1 MLIRWA
7 NIDERKSYGYIDGF
21 NEYEVLIAVDRMTNT
36 VLGILGF
43 SRKFKKIKDFLLL
56 DKSRKEAVE
65 ERLRR
70 CAKNQLE
77 PKGNSFHY
85 RYPKYA
91 FESLEENCGACKNM
105 PMPEGMDDLAT
116 LEHSWVI
123 VEAKAQGNLF
133 GKCAVGS
140 KIHSIDLMDMTFED
154 MSNFMSDIQRVAAVL
169 KQVTGAVKINYEI
182 HGNSGP
188 HLHCH
193 LFPRYLDD
201 DFPSAP
207 IDYRITEPSPY
218 ESDEEYNWFIK
229 EMRKGLGVD

>member
-7 NIDERKSYGYIDGF
+7 NAEERATYGYDNYGEF
-21 NEYEVLIAVDRMTNT
+21 DVLVAIDRMSES
-36 VLGILGF
+36 VRGIVGF
-43 SRKFKKIKDFLLL
+43 SRDQKN
-56 DKSRKEAVE
+56 VE
-65 ERLRR
+65 EVKLLEESGDSGVKERLIR
-70 CAKNQLE
+70 CAMNQVY

-91 FESLEENCGACKNM
+91 FQSIEENCGACCNL

-123 VEAKAQGNLF
+123 VQKVAQGKLF

-140 KIHSIDLMDMTFED
+140 KKHAVDFEAFDQDDMA
-154 MSNFMSDIQRVAAVL
+154 NFMRDVQRVGSVL

-182 HGNSGP
+182 HGNTGP

-201 DFPSAP
+201 DFAGAP
-207 IDYRITEPSPY
+207 IDIRITEPSPY
-218 ESDEEYNWFIK
+218 ESDEEYEWFIA
-229 EMRKGLGVD
+229 EMRKGLGVG